1 MPKRMKRPRMS
12 GKKAS
17 RKMDVAYDNLL
28 DLISLQLNEGDYAGA
43 QRTCERLLASESL
56 ARRKRGAAYR
66 YLGHALALAGDFA
79 GRMRHTPT
87 ACSTCPNA
95 PTCGSIAVKSA
106 VNSAMWNRWLKIL
119 LRHAAWQMILI
130 WLIWFRRGC
139 NVMMANRPKRN
150 PHNSIFCFCER

>member
-56 ARRKRGAAYR
+56 PRRKRGAACR
-66 YLGHALALAGDFA
+66 YLGHALALGGDFA
-79 GRMRHTPT
+79 AAYAAYSDSLLYVPERADVWINRSQVSSQLGNMESAAEDLVEARRLADDTDL
-87 ACSTCPNA
+87 ADLVQAWLQRYDGESA
-95 PTCGSIAVKSA
+95 EEKSA
-106 VNSAMWNRWLKIL
+106 QLDL
-119 LRHAAWQMILI
+119 LL
-130 WLIWFRRGC
+130 L
-139 NVMMANRPKRN
+139 
-150 PHNSIFCFCER
+150 